1 MIQSASY
8 LVCFGKREKK
18 EREKNERK
26 KSKKKD
32 REKKE
37 KKGKKRKR
45 ERRKKKHE
53 KKREKKKN
61 WIYLESISYLNSD
74 WNLFCALFSKTG
86 VSSSYE
92 VRFGSV
98 STQIEDSD
106 EPHLNSC
113 RS

>member
-1 MIQSASY
+1 M
-8 LVCFGKREKK
+8 
-18 EREKNERK
+18 ERGRK
-26 KSKKKD
+26 KIE
-32 REKKE
+32 EKKE
-37 KKGKKRKR
+37 KEREEKEKKSVR
-45 ERRKKKHE
+45 

-86 VSSSYE
+86 VSSSY
-92 VRFGSV
+92 FGSV

>member
-1 MIQSASY
+1 MSW
-8 LVCFGKREKK
+8 REGEK
-18 EREKNERK
+18 EDK
-26 KSKKKD
+26 
-32 REKKE
+32 
-37 KKGKKRKR
+37 
-45 ERRKKKHE
+45 E
-53 KKREKKKN
+53 KKREKKGKKKKKKREKKKKKKREKKKREEKN

>member
-1 MIQSASY
+1 M
-8 LVCFGKREKK
+8 
-18 EREKNERK
+18 
-26 KSKKKD
+26 
-32 REKKE
+32 
-37 KKGKKRKR
+37 
-45 ERRKKKHE
+45 RKKKREE
-53 KKREKKKN
+53 KKLDLSRINLVPEFG
-61 WIYLESISYLNSD
+61 LESV
-74 WNLFCALFSKTG
+74 CALFSKTG

>member
-1 MIQSASY
+1 MSWKE
-8 LVCFGKREKK
+8 GEKEDK
-18 EREKNERK
+18 RK
-26 KSKKKD
+26 K
-32 REKKE
+32 RE
-37 KKGKKRKR
+37 KKGKK
-45 ERRKKKHE
+45 KKEKE
-53 KKREKKKN
+53 GEEKEKKSVRKKREKKKN

-92 VRFGSV
+92 VRFGSM

-106 EPHLNSC
+106 ESHLNSC

>member
-8 LVCFGKREKK
+8 LVCLGKRE
-18 EREKNERK
+18 R
-26 KSKKKD
+26 KKD

-37 KKGKKRKR
+37 KEVREKKRK
-45 ERRKKKHE
+45 KKKKSVR

>member
-18 EREKNERK
+18 KIEKEKEREEK
-26 KSKKKD
+26 KSV
-32 REKKE
+32 R
-37 KKGKKRKR
+37 
-45 ERRKKKHE
+45 

-92 VRFGSV
+92 VRFDSV

-106 EPHLNSC
+106 EPHRNS
-113 RS
+113 

>member
-1 MIQSASY
+1 MERGRKKKIEKKKRKK
-8 LVCFGKREKK
+8 GKKKREKK
-18 EREKNERK
+18 
-26 KSKKKD
+26 KSV
-32 REKKE
+32 R
-37 KKGKKRKR
+37 
-45 ERRKKKHE
+45 

-86 VSSSYE
+86 ITSSYE
-92 VRFGSV
+92 VCFGSA
-98 STQIEDSD
+98 STQMKASD